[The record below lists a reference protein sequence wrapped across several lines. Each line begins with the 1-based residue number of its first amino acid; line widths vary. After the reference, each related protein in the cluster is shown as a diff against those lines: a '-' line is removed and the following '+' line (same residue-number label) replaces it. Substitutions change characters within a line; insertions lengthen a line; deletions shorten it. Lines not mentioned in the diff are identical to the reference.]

1 MSQAEAALT
10 EAWKAELERTQQQS
24 DAKVAELEAQVV
36 RLMTQMEDTRRED
49 ARTVRGMSE
58 GIGFIGMDGEG
69 SCGGD
74 MFMGSSW
81 DVGGRVPG

>member
-1 MSQAEAALT
+1 MAARRVPPPCSPVAFPCCCHRKQAVSQAEAALT

-49 ARTVRGMSE
+49 ARTVRCTSE
-58 GIGFIGMDGEG
+58 GVAFQ
-69 SCGGD
+69 
-74 MFMGSSW
+74 
-81 DVGGRVPG
+81 R